1 MQDWIRRVFENRD
14 LTKMGHGQRVED
26 LNLGLGW
33 VYYGLARAMR
43 PKRAVV
49 IGSYRGFVPLVL
61 AKGIADNVEGGELI
75 FIDPSFVDDFW
86 KDPAAVT
93 AHFAGYGLS
102 NVRHFLMTTQAF
114 VDSVAYRDLAEVG
127 LVFIDGHHSV
137 EQARFDFEAFE
148 PRLADD
154 GIALFHDTRH
164 YRMSRMH
171 GPERSYRHDVKDYV
185 DSLKERPDL
194 QVFDLPFADGV
205 SLVRRAEGPGVG
217 LRLG

>member
-1 MQDWIRRVFENRD
+1 MQDWIRHLFENRD
-14 LTKMGHGQRVED
+14 LTRMGHGQRVDD

-33 VYYGLARAMR
+33 IYYGLARAMR
-43 PKRAVV
+43 PKTAVV
-49 IGSYRGFVPLVL
+49 IGSFRGFVPLVI
-61 AKGIADNVEGGELI
+61 AKGIADNAEGGELI

-86 KDPAAVT
+86 KDPAAVE
-93 AHFAGYGLS
+93 AHFADHGLD

-114 VDSVAYRDLAEVG
+114 AESEACRHLAEVG
-127 LVFIDGHHSV
+127 LVFIDGHHTV
-137 EQARFDFEAFE
+137 DQAQFDFETFE
-148 PRLADD
+148 PRLAAD

-185 DSLKERPDL
+185 DSLKDRPDL

-205 SLVRRAEGPGVG
+205 SLVRKADGPGVG
-217 LRLG
+217 LQVD